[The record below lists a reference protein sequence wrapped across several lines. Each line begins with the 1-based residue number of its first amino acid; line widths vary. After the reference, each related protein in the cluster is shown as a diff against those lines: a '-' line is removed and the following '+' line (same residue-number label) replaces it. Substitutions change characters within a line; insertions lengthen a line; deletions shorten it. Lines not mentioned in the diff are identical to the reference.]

1 MHHYL
6 GLSARTLCKVNAL
19 LWPFLS
25 PNLHLTA
32 HPLAINTLVIT
43 TNAHKRKTIKGY
55 SMVVNNY

>member
-6 GLSARTLCKVNAL
+6 GLSARTLCKVDAL

-32 HPLAINTLVIT
+32 HPLAISSLVIT
-43 TNAHKRKTIKGY
+43 TNTDKRKANKGC